1 MILLKILAT
10 LFLIIIYIIPL
21 ILIFIIS
28 GTINIA
34 TTKDLTDTKTF
45 QKFIYPL
52 VYIENNWFKKA
63 K

>member
-21 ILIFIIS
+21 ILIS